1 MSIIPFPVD
10 PIAQARRVID
20 WLAATG
26 SVARKCDVQFPVT
39 REGCVCLRRVEE
51 AARELSDAIAALRAV
66 DDRRLV
72 QEIIA

>member
-1 MSIIPFPVD
+1 MSIIPVPTD
-10 PIAQARRVID
+10 PIAQARRDMD

-26 SVARKCDVQFPVT
+26 SSARKCDVQFPVT
-39 REGCVCLRRVEE
+39 REGRACLRRVEE

-66 DDRRLV
+66 DGRRLV